1 MPAASLLIS
10 PARSISLWLTSSAS
24 AGASLSVERKNR
36 DRRMLGFV
44 LQSLDFNSVC
54 DFPGAT
60 EASTARGCGGRPP
73 PPERAEERPPR
84 YGRALSAHRP
94 SRDTPASKQRRH
106 ERRPRTSVAPPRSYL
121 GLAAPGPSR
130 NAPGDTVDR
139 SRPHARNARGR
150 ARARQERTVR
160 LPFRRRHHRLPAH
173 VRAPPRS
180 SRLHRARR
188 LRRAARILEP

>member
-54 DFPGAT
+54 ALPGRAT

-73 PPERAEERPPR
+73 PPEPAEERPPR

-94 SRDTPASKQRRH
+94 SRDTPARKHRRH
-106 ERRPRTSVAPPRSYL
+106 MRRPRIVAATPRFS
-121 GLAAPGPSR
+121 LAL
-130 NAPGDTVDR
+130 V
-139 SRPHARNARGR
+139 
-150 ARARQERTVR
+150 
-160 LPFRRRHHRLPAH
+160 
-173 VRAPPRS
+173 
-180 SRLHRARR
+180 
-188 LRRAARILEP
+188 